1 MKNFEEQVLKHWTKN
16 YKKGD
21 FTTTLISDDSEN
33 VILNKGKQ
41 SDVYFTKLIKEE
53 ITPYKINE

>member
-1 MKNFEEQVLKHWTKN
+1 MKGTEEQVWMACTKN

-33 VILNKGKQ
+33 KIINKNKECE
-41 SDVYFTKLIKEE
+41 VYFTKLIKEE
-53 ITPYKINE
+53 ITP